1 MFTHEDLL
9 KEALAKIQVQL
20 NLAKQAEKEK
30 KPEEDGATQAETNSE
45 KPKVD
50 EKVPE
55 PNSSKKGTEG
65 KPHQSF
71 VNGIEPEQKK
81 FVNGDTTDNDST
93 AVNTGSTT
101 PLTKDKEPGTP
112 SDSDPTTDEPKETED
127 PGSLVPTV
135 QSLSQQVLHLQKLV
149 DFLHDEFGPTR
160 QKLNDLLE
168 NNDIKFGL
176 LWCLFRLGSVITFKD
191 HESGLNMAGEVPTTS
206 AQPLHLRILTL
217 EITSAEYM
225 RRGDQQE
232 YFEIHVRYIDY
243 NGSTFYY
250 SWQRL

>member
-1 MFTHEDLL
+1 L
-9 KEALAKIQVQL
+9 KEELAKIQVQL
-20 NLAKQAEKEK
+20 NLAQQQAETEK
-30 KPEEDGATQAETNSE
+30 KPEKETGAQDETKSE

-55 PNSSKKGTEG
+55 DNSSEKGAEG
-65 KPHQSF
+65 KPHQSL

-81 FVNGDTTDNDST
+81 LVNGDSTDNDST

-101 PLTKDKEPGTP
+101 PLTKDKEPSAS
-112 SDSDPTTDEPKETED
+112 SDSGPAKEEPEGTTED
-127 PGSLVPTV
+127 PDSLVPTV